1 MGLSL
6 DTVETH
12 PVLGEGIHIQ
22 SQVCLTTK
30 PMSPT
35 FRGLSMLA
43 HLVFCESGDMYL
55 RTRPLSVT
63 LPTSLA
69 PLTKRERTPE
79 PWDHKEQA
87 GPTFLWRSKD
97 HLAHSI
103 SHRGLGFSS
112 SSIAGGKQ
120 WPFIFFFN
128 GNFFWEVM
136 GKASTRTFL
145 LVFFGLQEP
154 SM

>member
-1 MGLSL
+1 MALSL

-12 PVLGEGIHIQ
+12 PVLGEGIDIQ

-35 FRGLSMLA
+35 FHGLCMLA
-43 HLVFCESGDMYL
+43 HLVFCESGNMYL

-63 LPTSLA
+63 PPTSLA

-79 PWDHKEQA
+79 PWDQKEQA

-103 SHRGLGFSS
+103 SRRGLGFSS
-112 SSIAGGKQ
+112 SPIAGGKHC
-120 WPFIFFFN
+120 PFYFLFLMEISF
-128 GNFFWEVM
+128 
-136 GKASTRTFL
+136 GK
-145 LVFFGLQEP
+145 
-154 SM
+154 